1 MVVGDDPGRVA
12 RSLPRAYTRDRMWPR
27 GRCMDT
33 SSAAWTPKPHTRF
46 RAILRAATVSRS
58 DDGRQAKYVH
68 ELE

>member
-1 MVVGDDPGRVA
+1 
-12 RSLPRAYTRDRMWPR
+12 
-27 GRCMDT
+27 MDT